1 MQCILWWCGADAI
14 ACVRAASA
22 ATIVK
27 TAVTMR
33 LSVQYA
39 YLLTM
44 YACLPAQ
51 VKIVL
56 DPWADDDAGRQMAA
70 ASMYNDV

>member
-1 MQCILWWCGADAI
+1 VQTPSLV
-14 ACVRAASA
+14 CVCAASA
-22 ATIVK
+22 ATILK

-33 LSVQYA
+33 PSVRYA